1 MKRML
6 LHTSGNKGG
15 GGADLPLFETI
26 ETNTGTQK
34 NELQQWALV
43 WQLL

>member
-6 LHTSGNKGG
+6 LHTSGNKG